1 MSTLPVVAFA
11 MPAAISATIVASC
24 DDEKVNAARLPGSRS
39 SVSGPARAVALAKE
53 ASLMRKSDIAA
64 RAFHALR
71 QLHYFV
77 LSNTAVAQK
86 LLEIRTLMEL
96 AGESFYKYSAYEKA

>member
-1 MSTLPVVAFA
+1 M
-11 MPAAISATIVASC
+11 
-24 DDEKVNAARLPGSRS
+24 
-39 SVSGPARAVALAKE
+39 
-53 ASLMRKSDIAA
+53 
-64 RAFHALR
+64 R

-96 AGESFYKYSAYEKA
+96 AGESFYKYSAYEKAAASVENAPPLADLVAAGEHFKLPGVGKTIGGVIEQLVEPERPTN